1 MDLPVLIL
9 ALCVF
14 ARSLALALAYRRL
27 DVALA
32 LDRAGL
38 DSDVAQLVAGPL
50 LQRHALLLSVEAA
63 RKEAATTLTHAYEIV
78 RHDFLL
84 GLGYDRSLMYYPNQT
99 PAVRALTR
107 APHVQEQSE
116 QRVLGDMRELLAS
129 LRLD

>member
-14 ARSLALALAYRRL
+14 ARSLSLALAYRRL

-32 LDRAGL
+32 LDRASL

-50 LQRHALLLSVEAA
+50 LQRHALLLSVDAA
-63 RKEAATTLTHAYEIV
+63 RKEAVTALTHAYEIV
-78 RHDFLL
+78 RQDFLL
-84 GLGYDRSLMYYPNQT
+84 GLGYDRRLMYYPNQS
-99 PAVRALTR
+99 PAARALTR
-107 APHVQEQSE
+107 ASQEQSE
-116 QRVLGDMRELLAS
+116 QRVLGDMRELLAG